1 MRKHPVIFG
10 MALLIAAG
18 LLFYLLFFG
27 IGTHSG
33 KSKSFSSNNKIGV
46 VNIYGIITSSDEIVE
61 QLEGFGRDDSIA
73 AIVVRIDSPG
83 GGVAASQEIYDA
95 IVDLKKN
102 KKVVASM
109 GSIAASGGLLIAC
122 AADKIV
128 ANPGT
133 VTGSISAVMQFANFE
148 ELLKKIGFKS
158 SVVKSGKFKD
168 IGSPFRDMTPDEE
181 KIIQDLVDDIFHQFI
196 DVIVESRKISREQV
210 AFIADGRI
218 FSGRKAKEYGL
229 VDILGDMSSAARL
242 ATTLAGKEGKYDL
255 IYPKE
260 KRLTLLDWLLQSALQ
275 QLSIPIKERIDSFYG
290 AGYIYLP

>member
-10 MALLIAAG
+10 TALLIVAG
-18 LLFYLLFFG
+18 LLLYLLFFG
-27 IGTHSG
+27 LGARSG
-33 KSKSFSSNNKIGV
+33 KTKAFSSNNKIGV
-46 VNIYGIITSSDEIVE
+46 VNIHGIITSSVEIVE
-61 QLEGFGRDDSIA
+61 QLEEFGQDDSIT

-95 IVDLKKN
+95 ITELKKN

-133 VTGSISAVMQFANFE
+133 VTGSISAIMQFANFE

-158 SVVKSGKFKD
+158 SVIKSGKYKD

-181 KIIQDLVDDIFHQFI
+181 KIIQELVDDIYNQFI
-196 DVIVESRKISREQV
+196 DAIVQNRKLSREQV
-210 AFIADGRI
+210 IRIADGRV

-229 VDILGDMSSAARL
+229 VDSLGDMSSAARL
-242 ATTLAGKEGKYDL
+242 ATNLAGKEGKHDL
-255 IYPKE
+255 VYPKQ
-260 KRLTLLDWLLQSALQ
+260 KRLTLLDWLLQSVAQ
-275 QLSIPIKERIDSFYG
+275 QLSSSIRERMDNFYG
-290 AGYIYLP
+290 AGYLYLP